1 MSGGSSPGEY
11 LCCGAR
17 QLRRFDP
24 VLMTLTE
31 NPMSRR
37 IALSVAAGVV
47 VLAGAGA
54 GAFALAYAGE
64 QPPALADSAARY
76 TAPGGGRDGSL
87 TFATEVTASSGT
99 KSVKVLAWP
108 EKSSLGEKGLTEK
121 DMAAAE
127 SAVCAPVG
135 GDTVRCTYTVTV
147 TAADATSS
155 PRGVWQVAVLA
166 TAKDG
171 TTTLDTTAADFTVR

>member
-1 MSGGSSPGEY
+1 
-11 LCCGAR
+11 
-17 QLRRFDP
+17 
-24 VLMTLTE
+24 
-31 NPMSRR
+31 MSRR

-54 GAFALAYAGE
+54 GAFTFAYAGE
-64 QPPALADSAARY
+64 RPPALADSNARY
-76 TAPGGGRDGSL
+76 TAPDGDRGGLL
-87 TFATEVTASSGT
+87 TFATMVTTSSGT
-99 KSVKVLAWP
+99 KSVQVLAWP

-127 SAVCAPVG
+127 PAVCAPAG
-135 GDTVRCTYTVTV
+135 GDTVHCTYTVTV
-147 TAADATSS
+147 TAADAASS
-155 PRGVWQVAVLA
+155 PRDVWQVAVLA